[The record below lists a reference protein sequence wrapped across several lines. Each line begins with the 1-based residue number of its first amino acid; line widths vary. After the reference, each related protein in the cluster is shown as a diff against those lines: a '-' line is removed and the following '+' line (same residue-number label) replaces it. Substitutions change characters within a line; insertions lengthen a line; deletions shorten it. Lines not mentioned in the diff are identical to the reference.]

1 MEIDHVQQVIRG
13 IKVQRTGSEQDR
25 RRRRDTDEEFRELLD
40 ASINDDEDEEQPVP
54 ADTVSI
60 ASKEA
65 LAPLVNDL
73 VSISSTA
80 KVGAEVASARQSTAR
95 SIAEDAVAQEMRDKA
110 EAVQETPEAQAD
122 QQQDDSSD
130 DKPVTAK
137 NEPSANGDE
146 STSGIDTV
154 A

>member
-1 MEIDHVQQVIRG
+1 MEIDRIQQVIRG

-40 ASINDDEDEEQPVP
+40 ASISDDEDEEQAVP

-80 KVGAEVASARQSTAR
+80 RVGVEVSSARQSTAR
-95 SIAEDAVAQEMRDKA
+95 SIAEDTVAQEMRDKA
-110 EAVQETPEAQAD
+110 EAAQKAPEAQAD
-122 QQQDDSSD
+122 LPQDVSSD
-130 DKPVTAK
+130 DMPVTEK
-137 NEPSANGDE
+137 NEPSTNGDE
-146 STSGIDTV
+146 PTLGIDTV

>member
-1 MEIDHVQQVIRG
+1 MEIDRVQQVIRG

-40 ASINDDEDEEQPVP
+40 ASISDDEDEEQPIP

-80 KVGAEVASARQSTAR
+80 RVGAEVSNARQSTAR
-95 SIAEDAVAQEMRDKA
+95 NIAEETVAQEMLDKA

-122 QQQDDSSD
+122 QKQNDSPD
-130 DKPVTAK
+130 DKLVAAK
-137 NEPSANGDE
+137 NDPSVNGDE
-146 STSGIDTV
+146 PVLGIDTV

>member
-1 MEIDHVQQVIRG
+1 MEIDRIQQVIRG

-40 ASINDDEDEEQPVP
+40 ASISDDEDEEQAVP

-80 KVGAEVASARQSTAR
+80 RVGAEVSSARQSTAR
-95 SIAEDAVAQEMRDKA
+95 SIAEDTVAQEMRDKT
-110 EAVQETPEAQAD
+110 EAAQETPEAQAD
-122 QQQDDSSD
+122 QPQDDSSD
-130 DKPVTAK
+130 DNPATEKHV
-137 NEPSANGDE
+137 PSTNGDE
-146 STSGIDTV
+146 PTQSIDTV